1 MLLRASGFL
10 FVSGERKKERNIFK
24 SLKMFFFFSFSE
36 TGSASQAPPLAGSG
50 GDENRC
56 LAFPQWVS
64 ALGNGTPILRW
75 DRNAWEPS
83 PAFRICF
90 GAEEKTLPLPQHD
103 ETRASLR
110 RGFFCTEKGALNSSS
125 RRPQSLE
132 IFIEK
137 PHNAARSA
145 SDAKRERRTRR
156 TSQRHCLARGGRT
169 RRDLDLPS
177 KYSIRP
183 TIQAT
188 RLPTRISWK
197 SASDKTK
204 PPNG

>member
-1 MLLRASGFL
+1 MNPWIVDIILVLWNVKPYLITAELVRRL
-10 FVSGERKKERNIFK
+10 WTQRNK
-24 SLKMFFFFSFSE
+24 VGLKPPKAFAE
-36 TGSASQAPPLAGSG
+36 TVQSVLNHHTSQSDVWVKNGSG
-50 GDENRC
+50 GGENRC

-132 IFIEK
+132 FF
-137 PHNAARSA
+137 R
-145 SDAKRERRTRR
+145 
-156 TSQRHCLARGGRT
+156 SQRFCF
-169 RRDLDLPS
+169 
-177 KYSIRP
+177 
-183 TIQAT
+183 
-188 RLPTRISWK
+188 
-197 SASDKTK
+197 
-204 PPNG
+204 